1 MIVLPSIQAGIV
13 GSKQFVFDADAEN
26 YINRVIAAD
35 VAAFNSNGLEF
46 AVKIAINNFVIGL
59 KTDGIWNAI
68 NSCCI
73 LAGARTYQ
81 GCLIPLKGPTPTNYN
96 FTSSYYNRKNGL
108 AGGGTTLT
116 RYIDSNT
123 SNLLGYDYLTNSK
136 AWDVHASVFVTDNL
150 NLSSVLSAGYVL
162 GSNVTYD
169 GAVVIRPYSTTTS
182 TFRARA
188 TNTNSTYDPLNI
200 GLGFIGV
207 SRGPSTDLTAGNKS
221 YLSYNTTSNTQTS
234 ITLPAAVY
242 QKPDLTTN
250 PVSNIHVF
258 QRNYSTG
265 AVINFSGKMSFY
277 SIGNYLDLN
286 LLASRV
292 KILMDNINSSV
303 V

>member
-35 VAAFNSNGLEF
+35 VIAGNSNGLEF
-46 AVKIAINNFVIGL
+46 TVKFAINNFVIGL

-81 GCLIPLKGPTPTNYN
+81 GCLIPLKGPNPIGYN
-96 FTSSYYNRKNGL
+96 FSSSNYNRKNGL
-108 AGGGTTLT
+108 SGGGTPA
-116 RYIDSNT
+116 RYIESNT
-123 SNLLGYDYLTNSK
+123 TNLLGYDYATNSK

-150 NLSSVLSAGYVL
+150 NSSNAVSAGYVL
-162 GSNVTYD
+162 GSDTTYN
-169 GAVVIRPYSTTTS
+169 GAVAIRPYSTTS
-182 TFRARA
+182 SIFRARA
-188 TNTNSTYDPLNI
+188 TNTLSTYDPSSNI

-207 SRGPSTDLTAGNKS
+207 SRGPSTDSTAGNKS
-221 YLSYNTTSNTQTS
+221 YLSYNTTTNVQTNI
-234 ITLPAAVY
+234 ITLSTAVSQY
-242 QKPDLTTN
+242 PNTTTN
-250 PVSNIHVF
+250 LVYNIHVF
-258 QRNYSTG
+258 QRNYSSS
-265 AVINFSGKMSFY
+265 VVNFGGKMSFY

-286 LLASRV
+286 VLASRV
-292 KILMDNINSSV
+292 KILMDSINSSV